1 MERPEDAARRV
12 FGERAAFY
20 TTSDAHTDPDVLGR
34 VTDLVRPHA
43 DMTVLDVGTG
53 TGHTALA
60 VAPKA
65 GHVIGAD
72 LTPEMLCE
80 ARMLRDRQG
89 RSNVTYCVADV
100 HRLPF
105 ESSLF
110 HAVTCRRAG
119 HHFSDICRSIAEIRR
134 VLLPGGILV
143 VDDRSVPEEDALDE
157 LMNRLDTHHD
167 ASHVREYRPS
177 EWSQMLTGAGFEVRT
192 VEPYTQHRPLR
203 SLTQGV
209 EGDKVS
215 LIDEAIADLAPSQ
228 RRALGLTVV
237 NEEIHFNHFFV
248 MLSAVASEADDGI

>member
-1 MERPEDAARRV
+1 MERPEDAARRI

-20 TTSDAHTDPDVLGR
+20 TTSEAHTDPEVLGR
-34 VTDLVRPHA
+34 VTDLVRPQA

-60 VAPKA
+60 LAPRA

-89 RSNVTYCVADV
+89 QSNVTYCVADV

-105 ESSLF
+105 GSSSF
-110 HAVTCRRAG
+110 QAVTCRRAA
-119 HHFSDICRSIAEIRR
+119 HHFSGIRASLAEVRR
-134 VLLPGGILV
+134 VLLPGGVLV
-143 VDDRSVPEEDALDE
+143 VDDRSVPEDDALDE
-157 LMNRLDTHHD
+157 FMNRLDTYHD

-177 EWSQMLTGAGFEVRT
+177 EWSQMLVDTGFEVRT
-192 VEPYTQHRPLR
+192 VSGYTQHRPLR

-209 EGDKVS
+209 AADRVA
-215 LIDEAIADLAPSQ
+215 LIDAAIENILPSQ
-228 RRALGLTVV
+228 QRALGLSEV
-237 NEEIHFNHFFV
+237 NGEIHFNHFFV
-248 MLSAVASEADDGI
+248 MLSAVASGVDAEI